1 MTTPQLHPPEPATA
15 RAPSGGHPARQAI
28 PRYYESLDFPALW
41 NEFPT
46 APDYFDSTFRLQPA
60 EIAALQE
67 QRLLQQV
74 ERGWQIPFYQRHWG
88 AAGLK
93 PGDVRCLADL
103 KEIPP
108 FSVHDLR
115 ESIERNPPWG
125 DFLGLDA
132 TRDAPVPLVL
142 QTSGGT
148 TGMPRAMLYTP
159 RDREVMNI
167 ITGRRLYMQGV
178 RPYDLVQVALST
190 GLTNGGFLAREGIW
204 KYTGAVPVMTGSGAQ
219 TPTRR
224 QVEIMKGWK
233 INFLVGFAPYLR
245 NIGLVARDDMGVDPR
260 SLGLRGLIAHLG
272 LDDRESLEDLWGC
285 GVYDTYGTNEFGS
298 IAADCEHRSGMHV
311 FEDAMHVEIVDPDT
325 GAPRG
330 PGEKGVMYV
339 TSLFKH
345 AAPMI
350 RFNSNDI
357 SSWVDGAPCACGSH
371 HRRISRLFGR
381 ADNMVKLRGTN
392 IFPEAIGALV
402 AEHAAANGEYLCV
415 LERDAATG
423 RDDMRVRFELKSA
436 DATDA
441 PAIERAL
448 AVRIKEALGVK
459 LVLQAAAPGELSP
472 LTGLATTSKIR
483 RLIDQ
488 RPAA

>member
-1 MTTPQLHPPEPATA
+1 MTPDTQLAAAPPQQLLKT
-15 RAPSGGHPARQAI
+15 AI

-41 NEFPT
+41 DEFPT
-46 APDYFDSTFRLQPA
+46 APDYFESTYRLPP
-60 EIAALQE
+60 EGIAALQE
-67 QRLLQQV
+67 KRLLQQV
-74 ERGWQIPFYQRHWG
+74 ARGWQIPFYQRHWG
-88 AAGLK
+88 AGGLK
-93 PGDVRCLADL
+93 PGDVSCLADL

-125 DFLGLDA
+125 DFLGIDP
-132 TRDAPVPLVL
+132 TRDAPMPLVL

-148 TGMPRAMLYTP
+148 TGLPRAMLYTP

-167 ITGRRLYMQGV
+167 ITGRRLFMQGV

-224 QVEIMKGWK
+224 QVEILKAWNV
-233 INFLVGFAPYLR
+233 NFLVGFSAYLR
-245 NIGLVARDDMGVDPR
+245 NIGLVARDDMGIDPR

-272 LDDRESLEDLWGC
+272 MEDREALEDLWGC

-298 IAADCEHRSGMHV
+298 IASDCVHRTGMHV
-311 FEDAMHVEIVDPDT
+311 FEDAMHVEIVDPET
-325 GAPRG
+325 GQARDK
-330 PGEKGVMYV
+330 GERGVMYV

-357 SSWVDGAPCACGSH
+357 SSWVEGAPCACGSH
-371 HRRISRLFGR
+371 HRRLTKLFGR

-392 IFPEAIGALV
+392 IFPEAVGALV
-402 AEHAAANGEYLCV
+402 AEHPATNGEYVCI

-423 RDDMRVRFELKSA
+423 REDMRVRFELK
-436 DATDA
+436 DANH
-441 PAIERAL
+441 PATQVEQDL
-448 AVRIKEALGVK
+448 TLRIKEALGVK

-472 LTGLATTSKIR
+472 LTGLSSTSKIK
-483 RLIDQ
+483 RLIDA
-488 RPAA
+488 RTKA

>member
-1 MTTPQLHPPEPATA
+1 MTLYPQPVAAQPPSDLKT
-15 RAPSGGHPARQAI
+15 AI

-46 APDYFDSTFRLQPA
+46 APDYFESTYLLSSA

-74 ERGWQIPFYQRHWG
+74 ARGWQIPFYQRHWG

-93 PGDVRCLADL
+93 PGDIRGLADL

-125 DFLGLDA
+125 DFLGIDPEH
-132 TRDAPVPLVL
+132 DAPVPLVL

-148 TGMPRAMLYTP
+148 TGLPRAMLYTP

-167 ITGRRLYMQGV
+167 VTGRRLFMQGV
-178 RPYDLVQVALST
+178 RPYDLVQGALST

-224 QVEIMKGWK
+224 QVEILKAWK
-233 INFLVGFAPYLR
+233 VNYLVGFSAYLR
-245 NIGLVARDDMGVDPR
+245 NIGIVARDDMGIDPR

-272 LDDRESLEDLWGC
+272 MEDREALEDLWGC

-298 IAADCEHRSGMHV
+298 IAADCSHRTGMHV
-311 FEDAMHVEIVDPDT
+311 FEDVMHVEIVDPDT
-325 GAPRG
+325 GAPRAS
-330 PGEKGVMYV
+330 GEKGVMYV

-371 HRRISRLFGR
+371 HRRLSKLFGR

-392 IFPEAIGALV
+392 IFPEAVGALV
-402 AEHAAANGEYLCV
+402 AEHAAANGEYICV

-423 RDDMRVRFELKSA
+423 RDDMRVRFELK
-436 DATDA
+436 DASH
-441 PAIERAL
+441 PAGGVEQDL
-448 AVRIKEALGVK
+448 VVRIKEALGVK

-472 LTGLATTSKIR
+472 LTGLSSTSKIK
-483 RLIDQ
+483 RLIDA

>member
-1 MTTPQLHPPEPATA
+1 MTSPVHAAVQSAVGA
-15 RAPSGGHPARQAI
+15 RSAI
-28 PRYYESLDFPALW
+28 PRYYETLDFPALW
-41 NEFPT
+41 REFPT
-46 APDYFDSTFRLQPA
+46 APDYFDSTYRLPPDQM
-60 EIAALQE
+60 AAVQQE
-67 QRLLQQV
+67 RLLRQI

-88 AAGLK
+88 AAGLR
-93 PGDVRCLADL
+93 PGDVRTLDDIRH
-103 KEIPP
+103 IPP

-125 DFLGLDA
+125 DFLGIDP
-132 TRDAPVPLVL
+132 TSDAPVPLVL

-148 TGMPRAMLYTP
+148 TGLPRAMLYTP

-178 RPYDLVQVALST
+178 RPFDLVQVVLST

-224 QVEIMKGWK
+224 QIEIMKAWK
-233 INFLVGFAPYLR
+233 VNFLVGFSAYLK
-245 NIGLVARDDMGVDPR
+245 NIGLVARDEMGIDPR
-260 SLGLRGLIAHLG
+260 SLGLKGLIAHLG
-272 LDDRESLEDLWGC
+272 LEDRDALEDLWGC

-298 IAADCEHRSGMHV
+298 IAADCAHRTGMHV

-325 GAPRG
+325 AAPRAA
-330 PGEKGVMYV
+330 GEKGVMYV

-350 RFNSNDI
+350 RFNTNDI

-371 HRRISRLFGR
+371 HRRLSKLFGR

-392 IFPEAIGALV
+392 IFPEAVGALV
-402 AEHAAANGEYLCV
+402 AEHPATNGEFICV
-415 LERDAATG
+415 LERDAASG
-423 RDDMRVRFELKSA
+423 RDDMRVRFELR
-436 DATDA
+436 DAA
-441 PAIERAL
+441 HPAAGVERDL
-448 AVRIKEALGVK
+448 ATRIKEALGVK

-472 LTGLATTSKIR
+472 LTGLSSTSKIK
-483 RLIDQ
+483 RLIDA
-488 RPAA
+488 RPAS